1 MKGLLMKDIRL
12 TANMKNS
19 LLFILLIAV
28 GLSAYMS
35 NASFLVMYLGLIGTS
50 FTSSTLSYD
59 EFDNGYAFLFSL
71 PVTRRGYAVEKYVF
85 GLLMC
90 TGGWLLGTALSLA
103 SGLLKGGRTPGDIVL
118 ESLIMLPMVLILLS
132 VLLPFHLKF
141 GGEKGRLIMIGAA
154 AALFFLL
161 VLTAMALDR
170 LGLNLDGAWESL
182 PSLGTGAVIGV
193 VAIFISVGIL
203 VLLLSCRISISIME
217 KKEF

>member
-182 PSLGTGAVIGV
+182 PSLGMGAVIGV